1 MLTAKKIHLIL
12 VAPAILLTIVMAGC
26 LNKKCICPNDEE
38 KYEKCIKQVPNEETK
53 GSSRR

>member
-26 LNKKCICPNDEE
+26 LNKKCTCPNDE
-38 KYEKCIKQVPNEETK
+38 KTCEKCIKKTETRASELK
-53 GSSRR
+53 K